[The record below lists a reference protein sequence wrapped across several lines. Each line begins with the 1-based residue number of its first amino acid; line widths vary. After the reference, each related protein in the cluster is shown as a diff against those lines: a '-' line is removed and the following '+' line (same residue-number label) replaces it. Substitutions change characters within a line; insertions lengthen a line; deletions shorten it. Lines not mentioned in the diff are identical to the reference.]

1 MERGTRR
8 PQFNWFNLPSIIVF
22 VICSYSVWASV
33 LILKCLSVLGDFSD
47 ENILRTLEKTL

>member
-8 PQFNWFNLPSIIVF
+8 PQFNWFNLPSITVF